1 MKIDKKRRINY
12 KTNYKKR
19 LILLK
24 GMFTRLVTRKT
35 NRYIIIQL
43 IESKNALD
51 KVIYSVSTREL
62 LKFGWPENK
71 KGSLKS
77 LPAAYLG
84 GYLIGKKAKE
94 IKNKI
99 ILDSGL
105 IPSTKGSRIY
115 AVIKGVFDAG
125 LKINYGEK
133 IIPTKEMIEGKN
145 TNIGEGIF
153 NKVKGAIK

>member
-1 MKIDKKRRINY
+1 MKIDKKRRIKY

-24 GMFTRLVTRKT
+24 GMSTRLVTRKT

-51 KVIYSVSTREL
+51 KVICSVSTKQL

-71 KGSLKS
+71 EGSLKS

-84 GYLIGKKAKE
+84 GYLIGKKAKG
-94 IKNKI
+94 IKNRI

-115 AVIKGVFDAG
+115 AVIKGAFDAG
-125 LKINYGEK
+125 LKINYNEK